1 MSNPRHPQRPGPHGV
16 SSRPGTGTGRAAT
29 QAARSSTLKLLVAG
43 VDSDTRSLVESAVR
57 HALGGRAVSEIW
69 TVSLVRIGDKWSVTL
84 DGPEP
89 RFRNL
94 SFTATQERLSTA
106 IREAIGAPVA
116 PLGAGADTVSGTA
129 PASMASTGSEARVHH
144 VCDRC
149 QQPFTVV
156 YEPRAGE
163 TKVLAAVAC
172 PHCWEINHLEIGDWA
187 AAGKDYRAEKA

>member
-1 MSNPRHPQRPGPHGV
+1 MSNPRHPQRPGPHGAP
-16 SSRPGTGTGRAAT
+16 SGPGTGTGRAAT
-29 QAARSSTLKLLVAG
+29 PLARASTLKLLVAG

-57 HALGGRAVSEIW
+57 HALGGRAVSESW

-106 IREAIGAPVA
+106 IREAIGAPA
-116 PLGAGADTVSGTA
+116 ASIGSGAGPGGGIA
-129 PASMASTGSEARVHH
+129 PASMAGAGSEARVQH
-144 VCDRC
+144 VCERC
-149 QQPFTVV
+149 QQPFAVV